1 MGPRRKQSSVMALF
15 DPANINVDFDDED
28 EEDDHP
34 PPVQQSEILKNDSEI
49 NSSEVVDE
57 IINKP

>member
-1 MGPRRKQSSVMALF
+1 MALF